1 MFFTSLHPTVTGEMW
16 KVGQKIISNPGVISH
31 PVSNLFSNPIRS
43 GYILIIWMILSVS
56 VYSIN
61 QTGISETK
69 VSRRREILTFRFLA
83 KWVIFTLKLYE
94 IPTETRGR
102 FWVRSVRRTSAACA
116 DLLNFESKHWFWCGS
131 VDIRG
136 FSNVVVDVRIWW
148 KDYIISSMISHWSNT
163 SGRCRTYNCFNTSNI
178 KTNLKYPPTFESKM

>member
-1 MFFTSLHPTVTGEMW
+1 MSTKSIFEFSMQEQRGHPRMLHVDIRIWWKDHVISSMKSHWSDHKRGNVWHSLNLHLHPTQTEEMW

-43 GYILIIWMILSVS
+43 GYILIIWMILLVS

-83 KWVIFTLKLYE
+83 KWVIFHVE
-94 IPTETRGR
+94 
-102 FWVRSVRRTSAACA
+102 FW
-116 DLLNFESKHWFWCGS
+116 E
-131 VDIRG
+131 
-136 FSNVVVDVRIWW
+136 
-148 KDYIISSMISHWSNT
+148 
-163 SGRCRTYNCFNTSNI
+163 
-178 KTNLKYPPTFESKM
+178 

>member
-1 MFFTSLHPTVTGEMW
+1 MISSLFFTSSTRLAGMSNMGKRCWTVESMA
-16 KVGQKIISNPGVISH
+16 KIISNLGVISH
-31 PVSNLFSNPIRS
+31 PVSNLVSNPIRS

-69 VSRRREILTFRFLA
+69 VSRRREFLTFRFLA

-94 IPTETRGR
+94 LPVEARGR

-116 DLLNFESKHWFWCGS
+116 DMSKLRGKRVKRGWNSRFSGKMGMSEFLL
-131 VDIRG
+131 
-136 FSNVVVDVRIWW
+136 
-148 KDYIISSMISHWSNT
+148 
-163 SGRCRTYNCFNTSNI
+163 SGKSYF
-178 KTNLKYPPTFESKM
+178 